1 MKNNLDAQVTEKLN
15 SICDYFIS
23 DFLEDK
29 AQQSISLLNG
39 RASTVLLQSLLF
51 LAQGD
56 ERLKLRAEENLEFII
71 NKVENGHDFLPTHCN
86 GISGLGWLFL
96 FLDEVK
102 FLDLDIDTFLED
114 LDHILELELKK
125 MLYSNEFDLLHGAM
139 GIAIYFLRRNRLDLV
154 SDVVYKLYENAQIFE
169 DEIKWIRYD
178 RYILF
183 EDIYDF
189 GLAHGNAGILYFL
202 TKCLKNNIAI
212 DVCKHLMR
220 GSLNF
225 FKNNVQ
231 DPAAAGSFFPSSVKV
246 SEYVFKIPAD
256 TRSRLAWCYGDLGI
270 LYTSLSAA
278 TALHDN
284 EMMQFTSD
292 LLAKSA
298 LRREKNDTGLSDG
311 GFCHGTSGVGYIFL
325 SLFKSTG
332 RQIFKETADFWLQET
347 LNMADANVKN
357 KHGYLFNMGESG
369 LQSVAG
375 LLTGVGGVA
384 LFLLSAIKNDIPSSW
399 DECFFLS

>member
-1 MKNNLDAQVTEKLN
+1 MKSILEAHATGKLN
-15 SICDYFIS
+15 SISDYFKS

-39 RASTVLLQSLLF
+39 RASTVLLQSMLF
-51 LAQGD
+51 LAWGD
-56 ERLKLRAEENLEFII
+56 VRLKLQAEENLEFIV
-71 NKVENGHDFLPTHCN
+71 NKIENGNGFLPTHCN

-96 FLDEVK
+96 FLNEVK
-102 FLDLDIDTFLED
+102 VLHLDVDTFLED
-114 LDHILELELKK
+114 LDQILEIELKK
-125 MLYSNEFDLLHGAM
+125 MLRSNEFDLLHGAM
-139 GIAIYFLRRNRLDLV
+139 GIAVYFLRRNRLDLV
-154 SDVVYKLYENAQIFE
+154 SDVVYKLRENAQIFE
-169 DEIKWIRYD
+169 DETKWIRYD

-202 TKCLKNNIAI
+202 TKCLKNNVVPE
-212 DVCKHLMR
+212 VCKHLIR

-231 DPAAAGSFFPSSVKV
+231 DPAIAGSFFPSSVKV
-246 SEYVFKIPAD
+246 SEYIFKSPAN

-284 EMMQFTSD
+284 EMISFTSD

-298 LRREKNDTGLSDG
+298 LRREKSDTGLSDG
-311 GFCHGTSGVGYIFL
+311 GFCHGTSGVGYMFL
-325 SLFKSTG
+325 NLFKSTG
-332 RQIFKETADFWLQET
+332 RPIFKETADFWLQET
-347 LNMADANVKN
+347 LNMADENVKN
-357 KHGYLFNMGESG
+357 RHGYLFNMGESG

-375 LLTGVGGVA
+375 LLTGVGGLA
-384 LFLLSAIKNDIPSSW
+384 LFLLSAIKDDIPSSW